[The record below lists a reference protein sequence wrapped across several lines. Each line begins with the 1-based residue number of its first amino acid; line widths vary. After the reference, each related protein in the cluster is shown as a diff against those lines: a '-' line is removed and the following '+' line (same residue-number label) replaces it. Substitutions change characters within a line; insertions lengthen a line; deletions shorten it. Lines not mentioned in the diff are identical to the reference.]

1 MLASVGAIY
10 IDWRTFCKSKDGVY
24 AVQRRTLL
32 KNSLALVAAGA
43 LTRAWPGAAAENDDA
58 PFFSTTDAR
67 WQAAYDKACANLAG
81 NIRTLPRYNRPVLI
95 EGAEYPGV
103 WQEDAPQ
110 EGWLYRHFRSDIARN
125 NHLVFFAL
133 QKPDGQLP
141 DANKLSAVGFSQ
153 IQMVVPIAATAWELA
168 RLTGDEELL
177 HTAYDACS
185 RWDAWL
191 MRYRDTRHTG
201 LIEGFCTY
209 DTGMDNSSR
218 WAGMPRACPDGDA
231 RRCPHVPTLPRL
243 CPDLSATVYG
253 GRLALAAM
261 AEALGKRSEA
271 AEWSVRAETI
281 RKLIMEWL
289 YVPEDGAF
297 YDLDAQNHFVKVR
310 SVVIT
315 RVCGEHVV
323 DQPTFD
329 EIWRK
334 QIGNPQAFW
343 APYPIPSVALNDP
356 TFPKHI
362 PRNCWGGASQA
373 LTALRAPRWM
383 DHYGRSVE
391 LGHLMEQWC
400 KAMQRNMSFRQQLDP
415 RTGEFSAGDKPG
427 YSPSSLLM
435 VDFTWRLAG
444 IVEKPDEIQWNV
456 RPDIAAA
463 RDARFRV
470 KLGGGFAEM
479 RYGREGAAL
488 EFAGRNIARVHGT
501 ARVVTSNSGK
511 LRELVGISPRVETVE
526 LHRPGRPKESFTL
539 RPNER
544 LVI

>member
-1 MLASVGAIY
+1 MRRRAFLKSGLGLA
-10 IDWRTFCKSKDGVY
+10 
-24 AVQRRTLL
+24 
-32 KNSLALVAAGA
+32 AAGA
-43 LTRAWPGAAAENDDA
+43 LARAWPASASASVPAA
-58 PFFSTTDAR
+58 PFFSTSDAR
-67 WQAAYDKACANLAG
+67 WQGAYDKACANLAG

-110 EGWLYRHFRSDIARN
+110 EGWLYRHFRPDIARN

-141 DANKLSAVGFSQ
+141 DANKLSSIGFGQ

-168 RLTGDEELL
+168 RLMGDEELL
-177 HTAYDACS
+177 RTAYGSCS
-185 RWDAWL
+185 RWDRWL
-191 MRYRDTRHTG
+191 MRYRNTRGTG

-231 RRCPHVPTLPRL
+231 RICPHAPGLPRL

-253 GRLALAAM
+253 GRMALAAM
-261 AEALGKRSEA
+261 ADALAKPNEA
-271 AEWSVRAETI
+271 ADWRERAETI
-281 RKLIMEWL
+281 RRLIMEKL

-297 YDLDAQNHFVKVR
+297 YDLDAQDHFVKVR

-315 RVCGEHVV
+315 RVCGGHVV
-323 DQPTFD
+323 DPPTFD
-329 EIWRK
+329 VIWRK
-334 QIGNPQAFW
+334 QIGNPEAFW

-383 DHYGRSVE
+383 DHYGRSAE
-391 LGHLMEQWC
+391 LGHLMQQWC
-400 KAMQRNMSFRQQLDP
+400 KAMRRDTSFRQQLDP
-415 RTGEFSAGDKPG
+415 RTGEFSMGDKPG

-444 IVEKPDEIQWNV
+444 VVEELDEVQWNV
-456 RPDIAAA
+456 RPEIAAA
-463 RDARFRV
+463 RDAKFRV
-470 KLGGGFAEM
+470 KLSKGAAEV
-479 RYGREGAAL
+479 RYGRDGAAL
-488 EFAGRNIARVHGT
+488 EFAGRRIALVRGT
-501 ARVVTSNSGK
+501 ARVVTDDSGK
-511 LRELVGISPRVETVE
+511 LLALVGISPDTEKVE
-526 LHRPGRPKESFTL
+526 LHRPGKPMESFTL
-539 RPNER
+539 APNQR
-544 LVI
+544 MAVQP